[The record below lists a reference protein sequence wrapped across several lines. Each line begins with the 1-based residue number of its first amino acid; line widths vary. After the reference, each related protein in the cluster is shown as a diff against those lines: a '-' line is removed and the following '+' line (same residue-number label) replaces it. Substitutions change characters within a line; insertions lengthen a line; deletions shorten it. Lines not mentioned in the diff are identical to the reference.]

1 MRKKYYTPPNF
12 RSVRIGSSQMLVES
26 GKNSDSLGI
35 YNEQDAVTGGNG
47 GWSKQFGGTLVDD
60 DDGTY
65 FY

>member
-12 RSVRIGSSQMLVES
+12 RSVRIGSSQMLTGSEDVAVDPTKEA
-26 GKNSDSLGI
+26 SD
-35 YNEQDAVTGGNG
+35 ENG

>member
-12 RSVRIGSSQMLVES
+12 RSVRIGSNLMTMP
-26 GKNSDSLGI
+26 NSLGV
-35 YNEQDAVTGGNG
+35 YGSKKAVEGDDG